1 MIKTI
6 AYFVFLGLTV
16 LVFFIAELGIHVV
29 KQMNL
34 NRTEF
39 EYIFMPLG
47 AVSHILFPFFITVL
61 VAYKIRRGSLLLGI
75 ICVVIGTV
83 SVGLNYEE
91 YHTWGKILDENE
103 NDQSFQNNFSIQTQY
118 HMLGM
123 VKGIMVLG
131 AGLYFI
137 IHHLRK

>member
-16 LVFFIAELGIHVV
+16 LVFFIGELGIHVV

-39 EYIFMPLG
+39 ESIFMPLG
-47 AVSHILFPFFITVL
+47 ATSQILFPFFIIIL
-61 VAYKIRRGSLLLGI
+61 VISKIRRGSLLLGI

-83 SVGLNYEE
+83 SVGLNYEG
-91 YHTWGKILDENE
+91 YHAWENIFDENE
-103 NDQSFQNNFSIQTQY
+103 NDQTFQNNFSIQTQY
-118 HMLGM
+118 YVLGM

-131 AGLYFI
+131 AGIYFI
-137 IHHLRK
+137 MRHLRK